1 MSADSQERYSPPAIC
16 SRTGRHAS
24 CVAAQP
30 KMSRQRSHIG
40 CSARSLKAHRS
51 ADSRRE
57 GNDPP
62 SQPDVGTGKYGPKPS
77 ANGGRRIWR
86 TKSLTA
92 RTPAGGHATPA
103 RGPTRQ
109 SRKPKSASS
118 TTLRRKH
125 EAFLERLPNG
135 PTVRPDRRDARR
147 PTGPAGPCDPTRARR
162 GTRNG
167 SHNTACPH
175 RATNDGHT
183 SHNGHH
189 NPPATTDEATR
200 PQYRDCGNHA
210 TRNAKRVRPAQNRM
224 GQDSPAQRGHSVE
237 ASLRAD
243 ARARSQGKQSI

>member
-125 EAFLERLPNG
+125 EALLERLSSWSPLG
-135 PTVRPDRRDARR
+135 GRTRRADRPL
-147 PTGPAGPCDPTRARR
+147 P
-162 GTRNG
+162 
-167 SHNTACPH
+167 
-175 RATNDGHT
+175 
-183 SHNGHH
+183 
-189 NPPATTDEATR
+189 ATR
-200 PQYRDCGNHA
+200 PSGIGTHGHNHDA
-210 TRNAKRVRPAQNRM
+210 PA
-224 GQDSPAQRGHSVE
+224 GH
-237 ASLRAD
+237 
-243 ARARSQGKQSI
+243 G

>member
-1 MSADSQERYSPPAIC
+1 
-16 SRTGRHAS
+16 
-24 CVAAQP
+24 
-30 KMSRQRSHIG
+30 MSRQRSHIG
-40 CSARSLKAHRS
+40 CSAPNLKAHRS

-62 SQPDVGTGKYGPKPS
+62 SQHDVGTEKYGPKPS

-86 TKSLTA
+86 TKSLKA

-109 SRKPKSASS
+109 SRKPKTASS

-125 EAFLERLPNG
+125 EALLERLPNG

-147 PTGPAGPCDPTRARR
+147 PTRPAGPCDPTRARR

-183 SHNGHH
+183 SHNVHH
-189 NPPATTDEATR
+189 NPPTTTDAATR
-200 PQYRDCGNHA
+200 PQHRDCGNHTTDPGSSGHA
-210 TRNAKRVRPAQNRM
+210 ERVRPAQNRM
-224 GQDSPAQRGHSVE
+224 GQDSPAQRGHPLE

-243 ARARSQGKQSI
+243 TRAGSQREQGI